1 MIPEAEIGFRRLVKL
16 APEIRRRFPW
26 VIALKLSGS
35 LGDNQYFETNLD
47 GVQICSDY
55 DVVILVDKI
64 PGEEEVK
71 ELIRL
76 LKTPC
81 LNSDIEKKL
90 LANIDVKVFTVNFPT
105 HHKMRIP
112 SVFDSNETVWR
123 HLIGGKPVFGEKI
136 FKKYSV
142 ADNKKIRLAL
152 VERHK
157 KRKKAFDLYAHAGFL
172 LRIAK
177 ILKRNDIVKEII
189 EIVKKYKDF
198 HTISDWQL
206 EKFRKKIEEIEKKLH
221 FQL

>member
-1 MIPEAEIGFRRLVKL
+1 MIPEAEVGFKRLVKL
-16 APEIRRRFPW
+16 ALEIKKRFPW

-55 DVVILVDKI
+55 DVVVLIDRI
-64 PGEEEVK
+64 PDREEII
-71 ELIRL
+71 ELIKL

-90 LANIDVKVFTVNFPT
+90 LENIDLKIFTTIFPV
-105 HHKMRIP
+105 HGKMRIP
-112 SVFDSNETVWR
+112 SVFDSSETVWR
-123 HLIGGKPVFGEKI
+123 HLIGGKPIFGKDI
-136 FKKYSV
+136 FEKYSV
-142 ADNKKIRLAL
+142 ADDKRIRWAL

-177 ILKRNDIVKEII
+177 ILGKNEIAKEII
-189 EIVKKYKDF
+189 ETVKKYKDF
-198 HTISDWQL
+198 HAITDWQI
-206 EKFRKKIEEIEKKLH
+206 EEFKKKIKEIENKLN
-221 FQL
+221 FRL